1 VINVRIVSPDES
13 VSFPAE
19 KGRRLLDILRERGFD
34 IYTPCGGRG
43 RCGKCLVSIRGT
55 GNVLS
60 CSYYPDRDIEVTLPE
75 KRVADILVSQTE
87 FLEDCTFSPPSSLL
101 SARPY
106 GVAIDI
112 GTTTVAMYFMNL
124 LTGSLEKIA
133 SFLNPQGIHGADVIS
148 RITYCQEHENG
159 LGELQQ
165 IIINAINNELEL
177 FLQQKDLQ
185 SGSIERVIVSGN
197 TTMLHLLLGEDPVPI
212 ALAPFRPRFTGKQR
226 TEGSSSGL
234 NINPRGELITLPC
247 ISAYVGADVVS
258 GLAVIKPVHR
268 KYLFIDIGTNGEMA
282 LVDGNRIYACAT
294 AAGPAFEGG
303 SISCGMA
310 AVNGAVSYFA
320 GPEDYRVIGNTEP
333 AGICGSGIVDIVAY
347 LLNNNIID
355 STGLLKSPFVVY
367 PFNRIQVTQ
376 QDIREIQ
383 LAKSAIYSGI
393 KVLLKSSGMN
403 FEDISALYL
412 AGGFGN
418 YINTGSAVRTGLLP
432 SGLGNRIYA
441 IGNSAGIG
449 TLQYLKSEDFAE
461 KLDRIVSVTEY
472 IELSDSDDFI
482 TEFVMNMD
490 FRENG

>member
-1 VINVRIVSPDES
+1 
-13 VSFPAE
+13 
-19 KGRRLLDILRERGFD
+19 
-34 IYTPCGGRG
+34 
-43 RCGKCLVSIRGT
+43 
-55 GNVLS
+55 
-60 CSYYPDRDIEVTLPE
+60 
-75 KRVADILVSQTE
+75 
-87 FLEDCTFSPPSSLL
+87 
-101 SARPY
+101 
-106 GVAIDI
+106 
-112 GTTTVAMYFMNL
+112 
-124 LTGSLEKIA
+124 
-133 SFLNPQGIHGADVIS
+133 
-148 RITYCQEHENG
+148 
-159 LGELQQ
+159 
-165 IIINAINNELEL
+165 
-177 FLQQKDLQ
+177 
-185 SGSIERVIVSGN
+185 
-197 TTMLHLLLGEDPVPI
+197 
-212 ALAPFRPRFTGKQR
+212 
-226 TEGSSSGL
+226 
-234 NINPRGELITLPC
+234 NPRGELITLPC